1 MATTKMCNI
10 ILASTSSIRRKIL
23 FDAGI
28 EHEAISPAIDEAAE
42 KAKLYQKNPNF
53 TPVELAQ
60 ALSMLKAK
68 SLDLPGRLI
77 IGADQ
82 ILSLENQSFE
92 KPKNIDEAKTHL
104 QILRGKTHTLETTIS
119 CVKNG
124 VEIWTYV
131 SQPKLTMRNFND
143 DFLNNYIDQAGT
155 TLLTSVGAYKLEKEG
170 IQLFEKIEGDY
181 FSILGLPI
189 LPLLSFLRSEG
200 VIS

>member
-42 KAKLYQKNPNF
+42 KAKIYQKNPNI
-53 TPVELAQ
+53 TPVEQAQ

-68 SLDLPGRLI
+68 SLDLPDRLI

-82 ILSLENQSFE
+82 ILSLGNQSFE

-119 CVKNG
+119 CAKNG

-143 DFLNNYIDQAGT
+143 DFLNNYIDRAGT
-155 TLLTSVGAYKLEKEG
+155 ELLTSVGAYKLEKEG